1 MRWYLNPLLLTRAAR
16 ATRRLL
22 AGGRPNAVRVTGAD
36 RPEGVIFPTSSVS
49 VEVEARD
56 GTVTRL
62 TPELPVPWPY
72 AWGYRLARR
81 LELPLVSAFDSQRVS
96 FELRL
101 PQSVLGR

>member
-1 MRWYLNPLLLTRAAR
+1 MFTRGAR

-22 AGGRPNAVRVTGAD
+22 AGGRPKTVRVTGVD

-49 VEVEARD
+49 LEVEARD

-81 LELPLVSAFDSQRVS
+81 LKLPLVSAFDSQGVS
-96 FELRL
+96 FELTL
-101 PQSVLGR
+101 PQSMLGR